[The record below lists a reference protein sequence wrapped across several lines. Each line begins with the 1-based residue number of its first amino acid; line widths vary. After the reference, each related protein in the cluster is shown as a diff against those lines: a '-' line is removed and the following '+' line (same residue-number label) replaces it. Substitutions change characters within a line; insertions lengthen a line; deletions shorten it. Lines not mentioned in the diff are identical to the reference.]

1 MRHLFTATA
10 LAALVLATPALA
22 KPDHDGKGKSA
33 KFERDFSKAAKGK
46 PAKIDKAFKKQ
57 AKRIES
63 ADRAVVERR
72 VDRVRD
78 VRRVVDRDV
87 RYDRDDRDRR
97 LRVVERDVRRY
108 VPAQFVTGC
117 PPGLAKKRNGCLPP
131 GQAKKLYVADDR
143 YANWLDRVPVR
154 YRDGGDYRYSG
165 GYLTRSNGRS
175 ITSYLPLLGSALGIG
190 QLFPANYGQAVPD
203 RYGSLYSRTDDTAYR
218 YADNAI
224 FALNPTTQSIQSV
237 VALVTGD
244 RFTVGQPMPS
254 GYDVY
259 NVPGAY
265 RDRYQDGPD
274 ANYRYADGQVY
285 RVDPTTR
292 LVQAVVSLLT

>member
-1 MRHLFTATA
+1 MARASW
-10 LAALVLATPALA
+10 P
-22 KPDHDGKGKSA
+22 
-33 KFERDFSKAAKGK
+33 KFDRDFAKVAKGK
-46 PAKIDKAFKKQ
+46 PPKIDKAFKKQ
-57 AKRIES
+57 VKQMEKEDRAFAKRRDERLRDFRRS
-63 ADRAVVERR
+63 ADRDVRY
-72 VDRVRD
+72 VRD
-78 VRRVVDRDV
+78 G

-108 VPAQFVTGC
+108 VPVQFVTGC

-131 GQAKKLYVADDR
+131 GQTKTLYVADDR
-143 YANWLDRVPVR
+143 YADWFDRVPVR

-190 QLFPANYGQAVPD
+190 QVFPANYGQAVPD
-203 RYGSLYSRTDDTAYR
+203 RYGSLYSHTDDTAYR

-224 FALNPTTQSIQSV
+224 FALNPTTQAIQSV

-259 NVPGAY
+259 NVPDAY